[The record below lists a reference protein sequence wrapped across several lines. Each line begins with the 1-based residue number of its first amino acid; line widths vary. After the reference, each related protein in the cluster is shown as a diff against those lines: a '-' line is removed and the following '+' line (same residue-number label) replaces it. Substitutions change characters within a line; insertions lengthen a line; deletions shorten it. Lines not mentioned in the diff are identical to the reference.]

1 MNAVMLNA
9 VAPKQEINLIFFRT
23 SVVVVDEP
31 VVGIVELSKVNQRP
45 AANTSSA
52 SFLCH
57 KCSGKIS

>member
-1 MNAVMLNA
+1 MSAAVLNV
-9 VAPKQEINLIFFRT
+9 VAPKRGINLIFFWT

-45 AANTSSA
+45 AANTFLA

-57 KCSGKIS
+57 KSSGKIS